1 MVHLRWTK
9 IRPWRPDFD
18 PIDFIS
24 KCVRQKLKN
33 LKSLFLHLDI
43 ILQSAV
49 TEPTGT
55 QDCYHE
61 IVQIIMASIGSI
73 SLADIFLTILH
84 TPAF

>member
-1 MVHLRWTK
+1 ME
-9 IRPWRPDFD
+9 IE
-18 PIDFIS
+18 
-24 KCVRQKLKN
+24 N
-33 LKSLFLHLDI
+33 LESLFLHLDI

-49 TEPTGT
+49 TESAET

>member
-1 MVHLRWTK
+1 ME
-9 IRPWRPDFD
+9 IE
-18 PIDFIS
+18 
-24 KCVRQKLKN
+24 N
-33 LKSLFLHLDI
+33 LESLFLHLDI

-49 TEPTGT
+49 TESDEI